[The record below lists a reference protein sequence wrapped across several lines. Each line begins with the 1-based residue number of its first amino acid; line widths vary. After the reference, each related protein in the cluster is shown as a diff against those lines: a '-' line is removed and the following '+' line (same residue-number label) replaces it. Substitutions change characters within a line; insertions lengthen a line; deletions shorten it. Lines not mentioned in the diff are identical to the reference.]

1 MMKILLTLFVLFF
14 AFNLNAGPYQDRFTS
29 CMIDNTSDRDKV
41 TLVRWLFVVLS
52 EHPSLKRDFPTTESD
67 KIASDRAIADYMS
80 YLISQDCL
88 EETKDVLEYEGQDAF
103 INAFEYLGEVSMM
116 LLIENE
122 DVLRGFERYVQYLDP
137 SIFDELF

>member
-1 MMKILLTLFVLFF
+1 MKILLTLFVLFF
-14 AFNLNAGPYQDRFTS
+14 SFNVNAGIYEDRFTS
-29 CMIDNTSDRDKV
+29 CMMDNTSDRDKV

-80 YLISQDCL
+80 YLISQNCL
-88 EETKDVLEYEGQDAF
+88 EETKDVLKYEGQDAF

-116 LLIENE
+116 LLIQNE
-122 DVLRGFERYVQYLDP
+122 DVLKGFERYIQY
-137 SIFDELF
+137 IV